1 MQGRKQGFC
10 SFKIIFEVRDS
21 PSGRGLGG
29 GFQKEA
35 IIITATYRKNNL
47 LKDLLPHILRF
58 RGLPSKRGNVGR
70 KQRFCSYKSIF
81 EVRNS
86 PSGRGLGGGS
96 QKNRNQILK
105 TTIR

>member
-1 MQGRKQGFC
+1 M
-10 SFKIIFEVRDS
+10 RDS

-29 GFQKEA
+29 GFQKEV
-35 IIITATYRKNNL
+35 IIIIATYKGNNL
-47 LKDLLPHILRF
+47 LKDLPPHILRF

-70 KQRFCSYKSIF
+70 KQGFCSYKSIF

-86 PSGRGLGGGS
+86 PSGRGLGGGF